1 MEIKLPFI
9 KLVSFKRLGYRHAGM
24 ISAAVIAF
32 GSVGLTSCGRKSQ
45 GQEDEANLK
54 LVGYD
59 LDQIGFFKAVGNDDI
74 QALKIFK
81 ERGFDLNQKDL
92 KGRSAVYAGAES
104 GSVRVLH
111 FLVKNGADI
120 AAADQGGVSPLMAAA
135 RAGKAENGDAIS
147 YLLEKGVDAR
157 RKDKTGKFALI
168 HAMDGKSAEAIHLLA
183 PHSRQMLDTGLLY
196 AANMDQHETIAVLV
210 KYGASV
216 YARNGGKTSLMI
228 AAERGND
235 RSAKALLAEG
245 ANLYAVSD
253 DGKLAKDFAEG
264 NERVLAVLLESET
277 DAKADPLALEWSEEE
292 LEELV
297 QKAMDRS
304 QLSKVA
310 VVDADTNLEN
320 QEEANPK
327 QKVTLLRIKGKN
339 LPLELADSVAVKEQ
353 VTMAAYA
360 EKSLPIKVS
369 ADATGRVEVYD
380 LRDNKAAQE
389 VDPVVKEGSQIGMTG
404 LRVKQIKKK
413 IVNNKLT
420 GGQDKELVTLMI
432 EDEKTGQLREL
443 YAGYESQAAEA
454 VAVLK
459 INDTG
464 DYLIVERN
472 DEFFDLKG
480 AAYKVMDV
488 NDEEVIIE
496 NIGSGELTMLPLM
509 GVKK

>member
-1 MEIKLPFI
+1 MDIKVIFSKAVCYQGGIHQCAGLAFV
-9 KLVSFKRLGYRHAGM
+9 LVL
-24 ISAAVIAF
+24 AF
-32 GSVGLTSCGRKSQ
+32 GVFGLTGCGRKSQ
-45 GQEDEANLK
+45 AQEDAANLK

-59 LDQIGFFKAVGNDDI
+59 LDQIGFFKAIGNDDV

-81 ERGFDLNQKDL
+81 EREFDLNQKDL
-92 KGRSAVYAGAES
+92 KRRSAVYAAAES
-104 GSVRVLH
+104 GSVRALH

-120 AAADQGGVSPLMAAA
+120 LAADQGGVSPLMAAA
-135 RAGKAENGDAIS
+135 RAGKAENGEAIS
-147 YLLEKGVDAR
+147 YLLEKGADAR
-157 RKDKTGKFALI
+157 QKDKTGKFALI
-168 HAMDGKSAEAIHLLA
+168 HAMDGRSAEAIHLLA

-196 AANMDQHETIAVLV
+196 AANMDQHDTIPVLV

-235 RSAKALLAEG
+235 RAVKALLTEG

-264 NERVLAVLLESET
+264 DERVLAVLLESET
-277 DAKADPLALEWSEEE
+277 DAETDPIALEWSEEE

-304 QLSKVA
+304 QLAEVA
-310 VVDADTNLEN
+310 ETDVSDT
-320 QEEANPK
+320 APKPK
-327 QKVTLLRIKGKN
+327 QEVTFQRIKGKN
-339 LPLELADSVAVKEQ
+339 LPLEFADRVAVKEQ

-360 EKSLPIKVS
+360 EKTLPIKVI
-369 ADATGRVEVYD
+369 ADDAGRVKIYD
-380 LRDNKAAQE
+380 LRRSKAAQE
-389 VDPVVKEGSQIGMTG
+389 ADPVVKDGSKIGMTG

-420 GGQDKELVTLMI
+420 GGQDKELVTLLI

-443 YAGYESQAAEA
+443 YAGYETQVAEA

-459 INDTG
+459 INATG

-472 DEFFDLKG
+472 DKFYDLKG
-480 AAYKVMDV
+480 TAYKVMDV

-496 NIGSGELTMLPLM
+496 NIGSGELIILPLM
-509 GVKK
+509 GIKK